1 MNFSKI
7 KHPQTN
13 ELYSIFSK
21 QGKALLRYYVK
32 ALQSGGSSEIIDGQ
46 GPNLPYT
53 SEEENNV
60 GSSSSSALSPRV
72 LAAFQAAERE
82 ADAIIADLSSQ
93 LGIDNDTITRE
104 LGDPN
109 TNTSSEEESEGE
121 NTDSEDEEEII
132 LTPNEKLM
140 ATYIK
145 NLSEQ
150 YMDIITGI
158 IDSNRTIS
166 SSNERLRQLKQ
177 SRVDDDNDEKQTL
190 EQMVED
196 IEQVIKDREKTKSE
210 IRDIVLKMG
219 DGLLE
224 FIKQNDHA
232 KEQIERILINEFHEL
247 ENKEKIKGLAKKIN
261 SNTLIRMA
269 NKAQIG

>member
-1 MNFSKI
+1 MDFSKI

-21 QGKALLRYYVK
+21 QGKALLRHYVK
-32 ALQSGGSSEIIDGQ
+32 AFQSGGSSEINDGQ

-53 SEEENNV
+53 SEEENTA
-60 GSSSSSALSPRV
+60 GYL
-72 LAAFQAAERE
+72 
-82 ADAIIADLSSQ
+82 D
-93 LGIDNDTITRE
+93 GIDNDTITRE
-104 LGDPN
+104 LGGPN
-109 TNTSSEEESEGE
+109 TNTSSEEESEEE
-121 NTDSEDEEEII
+121 NTDSEEEEII

-196 IEQVIKDREKTKSE
+196 IEQVIKDREKTKSA
-210 IRDIVLKMG
+210 IRDSVLNMG

-224 FIKQNDHA
+224 FVKQNDHA
-232 KEQIERILINEFHEL
+232 KEQIERILTNEFHEL
-247 ENKEKIKGLAKKIN
+247 ENKEKINGLARKIN
-261 SNTLIRMA
+261 SNTLLDMA
-269 NKAQIG
+269 KKAQVG